1 MPENLT
7 ADRGQIRG
15 QDLSQDLAKDAPKNH
30 VLKEGLP
37 PDKQDKICVLYGQL
51 TTKEMS
57 MLSFLPK
64 IASQVIP
71 LSKGRMNTGE
81 EKGPEVH

>member
-1 MPENLT
+1 MPEN
-7 ADRGQIRG
+7 RGQIRG

-37 PDKQDKICVLYGQL
+37 LGKQDEICVLYGHL
-51 TTKEMS
+51 TTKERS
-57 MLSFLPK
+57 TPGFLPK
-64 IASQVIP
+64 FASQVIP